1 MKCDELIEAA
11 LWAIKSEDLR
21 HQFIYSKTIKEL
33 NNTSGISK
41 AFETT
46 IVVAIYQAAISK
58 NSIYI
63 SQIAHEHPYPTS
75 KKQNP
80 KRADLAIKDTGAGT
94 NWKYIEVKYASSTW
108 KTHIAADIQKLRSI
122 TKKVQRWM
130 MIYGICEKGPKQ
142 PLYEKIK
149 AHFASDFTAD
159 EVYERTFQTNYNDK
173 KDDGVGFILLAK
185 IHP

>member
-80 KRADLAIKDTGAGT
+80 KRADLAIKA
-94 NWKYIEVKYASSTW
+94 
-108 KTHIAADIQKLRSI
+108 HIAADIQKLRSI